1 MGKMEKALLL
11 ILMLSGLPLLG
22 VLLIGQ
28 PLVRYTEFPPET
40 RYVQHPPFSWP
51 MFVALALGLLLL
63 AAPVIYRTVTSCL
76 TGHEQ
81 DRVIHAFP
89 WWGGL
94 GVVLTAISWVLAWN
108 RFPWFVDFQPFTF
121 TPLWLGYILTVNAW
135 TYRRT
140 GHCMML
146 NRPRYFLWLFPL
158 SAAFWWFFE
167 YLNRFVQ
174 NWYYVGPHPFTAW
187 EYFLH
192 ATIPFATVL
201 PAVLGTMEFLASYPQ
216 IGAGWE
222 QLPPLRTP
230 PKKLAGWAML
240 FLACVGLVGIAVR
253 PNVLFPLVWVAPLG
267 LITSLQMVGG
277 QETIFSGIG
286 QGDWRSLWLSALA
299 ALICGMFWEMWNSRS
314 LSHWEYAIPFVQRFQ
329 IFEMP
334 ILGYAGYVPF
344 GLECLALAQLFF
356 PESYREM

>member
-108 RFPWFVDFQPFTF
+108 RFPRFVDFQPFTF

-167 YLNRFVQ
+167 YL
-174 NWYYVGPHPFTAW
+174 
-187 EYFLH
+187 
-192 ATIPFATVL
+192 I
-201 PAVLGTMEFLASYPQ
+201 ASC
-216 IGAGWE
+216 
-222 QLPPLRTP
+222 RT
-230 PKKLAGWAML
+230 G
-240 FLACVGLVGIAVR
+240 
-253 PNVLFPLVWVAPLG
+253 
-267 LITSLQMVGG
+267 ITSGLTHLRHGN
-277 QETIFSGIG
+277 TFFTPRFRLRRCFPPC
-286 QGDWRSLWLSALA
+286 WAR
-299 ALICGMFWEMWNSRS
+299 WNSWPRIRRS
-314 LSHWEYAIPFVQRFQ
+314 APVGSSSRR
-329 IFEMP
+329 
-334 ILGYAGYVPF
+334 F
-344 GLECLALAQLFF
+344 GLRPKSSPAGPCCFWPAPGWWVSRSVRMFCSRLSGW
-356 PESYREM
+356 PRWG